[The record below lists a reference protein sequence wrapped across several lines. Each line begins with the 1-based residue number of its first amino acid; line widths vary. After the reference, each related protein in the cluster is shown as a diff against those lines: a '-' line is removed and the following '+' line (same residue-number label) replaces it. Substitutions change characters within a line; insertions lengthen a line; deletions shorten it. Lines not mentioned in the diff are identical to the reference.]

1 MFQRAVGKIAF
12 QRNITLISRWSVT
25 PDIYFLN
32 VTRGQPLAQDMQVQ

>member
-1 MFQRAVGKIAF
+1 MFQGAVGKNVF

-32 VTRGQPLAQDMQVQ
+32 ITREQPLAQDMPLQ